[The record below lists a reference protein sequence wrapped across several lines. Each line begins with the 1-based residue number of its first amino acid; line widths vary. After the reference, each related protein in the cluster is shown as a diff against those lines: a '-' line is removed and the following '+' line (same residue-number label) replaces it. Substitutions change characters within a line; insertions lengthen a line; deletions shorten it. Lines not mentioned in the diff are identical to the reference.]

1 MIPIRL
7 RLALGTALGLVLSV
21 VASPPVTAL
30 PIYASREGTKCIS
43 CHFDPN
49 GGGLRNDFGF
59 TYGKNRHSM
68 DPEERWADVTVNP
81 QLNEWIRLGVDTRMS
96 YVASHV
102 HGSTRTLNQST
113 FFPMQANL
121 RVAITPLDYLS
132 IVGSHG
138 LYVQSEGSF
147 PEPYLAR
154 EWYGLFHGLPYNSFI
169 QVGKFRN
176 PFGLR
181 QDDHTSFLRTPAF
194 LSFDSQ
200 VEDAGIAVGATG
212 RNGWFELSYTN
223 GEDAFEERAQ
233 ALAGKVAW
241 SYPWLQGG
249 LSGYHRYNEFDEFG
263 SLEGTKF
270 DRWSLY
276 LTRTFGPL
284 TLLGEYGRGTTK
296 GGVTVNNDAAF
307 AEAVYRMNRG
317 VQVRGKFDWMD
328 TGRGAAGGSI
338 TKRYMGE
345 LDLIPMPFV
354 QVQLSARYYEYELAP
369 EVNEYVAMLFLPF

>member
-1 MIPIRL
+1 MIRL
-7 RLALGTALGLVLSV
+7 PFRARLAAALCTLVSV
-21 VASPPVTAL
+21 AVAAPAPAL
-30 PIYASREGTKCIS
+30 PIYASREGAKCVS

-49 GGGLRNDFGF
+49 GAGIRNDFGF

-68 DPEERWADVTVNP
+68 EPEDRWANVTVNP
-81 QLNEWIRLGVDTRMS
+81 QLNDWIRLGLDTRMT

-102 HGSTRTLNQST
+102 HGDASTLTTST

-121 RVAITPLDYLS
+121 RVAVTPLDYLS

-138 LYVQSEGSF
+138 LYLQSGGLASS
-147 PEPYLAR
+147 PYLAR
-154 EWYGLFHGLPYNSFI
+154 EWYGLFHGLPYNAFV
-169 QVGKFRN
+169 QAGKFRS

-181 QDDHTSFLRTPAF
+181 QDDHTSFVRTQDF

-212 RNGWFELSYTN
+212 RNGWFELAYTN
-223 GEDAFEERAQ
+223 GEGAFEERAQ

-249 LSGYHRYNEFDEFG
+249 VSGFHRYDE
-263 SLEGTKF
+263 SLDVSF

-276 LTRTFGPL
+276 LTRTVGPL
-284 TLLGEYGRGTTK
+284 TVVGEYGRGTTDDDDDK
-296 GGVTVNNDAAF
+296 VNNDAAF
-307 AEAVYRMNRG
+307 AEAVYRVNRG

-328 TGRGAAGGSI
+328 SNRDVGGAI
-338 TKRYMGE
+338 TKRYTGQ

-354 QVQLSARYYEYELAP
+354 QLQLSARYYEYEFAP
-369 EVNEYVAMLFLPF
+369 EVHEYVGMLFLPF

>member
-7 RLALGTALGLVLSV
+7 RLALGMALGLVLSA
-21 VASPPVTAL
+21 VASPPVMSL
-30 PIYASREGTKCIS
+30 PMYASREGAKCVS

-68 DPEERWADVTVNP
+68 EPEDRWAEVTVNP

-96 YVASHV
+96 YIASHV
-102 HGSTRTLNQST
+102 HGDQSTLTSST

-121 RVAITPLDYLS
+121 RVAVTPLDYLS

-138 LYVQSEGSF
+138 LYLQTGGVASA
-147 PEPYLAR
+147 PYLAR
-154 EWYGLFHGLPYNSFI
+154 EWYGLFHGLPYNAFI
-169 QVGKFRN
+169 QVGKFRS

-181 QDDHTSFLRTPAF
+181 QDDHTSFLRLEDF

-200 VEDAGIAVGATG
+200 VEDAGIAVGSTG
-212 RNGWFELSYTN
+212 RNGWFELAYTN
-223 GEDAFEERAQ
+223 GEGAFEERAQ
-233 ALAGKVAW
+233 ALTGKVAW

-249 LSGYHRYNEFDEFG
+249 VSGFHRYDE
-263 SLEGTKF
+263 SIDVTF

-284 TLLGEYGRGTTK
+284 TLLGEYGRGTTDDDDDK
-296 GGVTVNNDAAF
+296 VNNDAAF
-307 AEAVYRMNRG
+307 AEAAYQVNRG
-317 VQVRGKFDWMD
+317 VRLRGKFDWMD
-328 TGRGAAGGSI
+328 SSRGEGGSI
-338 TKRYMGE
+338 TKRYSGE
-345 LDLIPMPFV
+345 VDLIPMPFV
-354 QVQLSARYYEYELAP
+354 QVQLFARYYEYELAP

>member
-1 MIPIRL
+1 MIPLPL
-7 RLALGTALGLVLSV
+7 RVPFAVAFGLLVSSASV
-21 VASPPVTAL
+21 RPAAAL
-30 PIYASREGTKCIS
+30 PIYASREGAKCVS

-49 GGGLRNDFGF
+49 GGGIRNDFGF

-68 DPEERWADVTVNP
+68 EPEDRWADVTVNP
-81 QLNEWIRLGVDTRMS
+81 QLNEWIRLGVDTRIS

-102 HGSTRTLNQST
+102 HGDASTLTSST

-121 RVAITPLDYLS
+121 RVAVTPLDQLA

-138 LYVQSEGSF
+138 LYLQTGGLASA
-147 PEPYLAR
+147 PYLAR
-154 EWYGLFHGLPYNSFI
+154 EWYGLFHGLPYNAFV
-169 QVGKFRN
+169 QVGKFRS

-181 QDDHTSFLRTPAF
+181 QEDHTSFVRTEDF
-194 LSFDSQ
+194 LGFDSQ
-200 VEDAGIAVGATG
+200 VEDAGIAVGSTG

-223 GEDAFEERAQ
+223 GEGAFEERAQ

-249 LSGYHRYNEFDEFG
+249 LSGFHRYDESG
-263 SLEGTKF
+263 DVTF

-284 TLLGEYGRGTTK
+284 TLLGEYGRGTTE
-296 GGVTVNNDAAF
+296 GTFLTVNNDAAF
-307 AEAVYRMNRG
+307 AEAVYRVNRG

-328 TGRGAAGGSI
+328 TNRGAGGSI
-338 TKRYMGE
+338 AKRYMGQV
-345 LDLIPMPFV
+345 DLIPMPFV
-354 QVQLSARYYEYELAP
+354 QVQLSGRYYDYEFVP
-369 EVNEYVAMLFLPF
+369 DVNEYVGMLFLPF